1 MKFGVTSLGC
11 LLLER
16 PESRCVV
23 FLQVLFPFL
32 FFSFIFF
39 IIANFLVCCVC
50 VVKKCP
56 KLKNRYKSRIEAAVD
71 YAKTIDD
78 FDDLV
83 DPQTLAHHC
92 LIPKPSAY
100 VLCAIKFEEK
110 SKCPFF
116 FPPQK

>member
-1 MKFGVTSLGC
+1 M
-11 LLLER
+11 LER
-16 PESRCVV
+16 PKSRCVV
-23 FLQVLFPFL
+23 FLQVLFPSL

-39 IIANFLVCCVC
+39 IVANFPICCVY

-56 KLKNRYKSRIEAAVD
+56 KLKSRYRSRIEAAIE

-83 DPQTLAHHC
+83 DPRTLAHHC

-110 SKCPFF
+110 SKSPFF
-116 FPPQK
+116 FPHKNDDEI